1 MDSGG
6 GTWRWRATSARAGP
20 FCVALALGDVLAYA
34 PRPHADPL
42 ETMLTELILQRFKS
56 FDKQTVNLGP
66 VTMLVG
72 ANASGKS
79 NFLDA
84 IRFLQGVSLGLP
96 IADVLRGRWEAGREL
111 WPGIRGGIAE
121 AVRSGEGDFCI
132 VSTWTIEGMVLWYG
146 IRCSTE
152 PEPAVVHE
160 TLQLLDPLTHLFDTA
175 APSLGSN
182 IGPSPGGSLRATL
195 RGKGNGPDPSLECS
209 STRSLLGQI
218 QPDERMHPTVMQGIA
233 AIRKALSS
241 SLFLDIMPSRMR
253 DYVPASIPTLGAN
266 GQNLSAVL
274 HRYCQ
279 DEEQKK
285 DLIDWIS
292 ELCAPAI
299 VDIAFTE
306 TDLRDVLLA
315 LVEKDGTRISARS
328 MSDGTLRFLGELTAL
343 LTSEKGAVLL
353 MEEIENG
360 LHPARVHLLV
370 EILESVT
377 KGGAR
382 QVIATT
388 HSPLVLQALSPEALG
403 DTIVF
408 GRHEDQ
414 PGTQMKRLADLPSF
428 EDVLARRGIEHL
440 FTTKW
445 LERAL

>member
-1 MDSGG
+1 
-6 GTWRWRATSARAGP
+6 
-20 FCVALALGDVLAYA
+20 
-34 PRPHADPL
+34 
-42 ETMLTELILQRFKS
+42 MLTELRLRDFKS
-56 FDKQTVNLGP
+56 FDDQTVSLGP
-66 VTMLVG
+66 VTLLVG

-79 NFLDA
+79 NLLDS

-96 IADVLRGRWEAGREL
+96 IADVLHGRWDAGREV
-111 WPGIRGGIAE
+111 WPGIRGGSAE
-121 AVRSGEGDFCI
+121 AVRFRKDGFI
-132 VSTWTIEGMVLWYG
+132 VDSKWSVDGMNLSHS
-146 IRCSTE
+146 IACSTE
-152 PEPAVVHE
+152 PRPA
-160 TLQLLDPLTHLFDTA
+160 LLRESLLLEGAQRHLLFKTR
-175 APSLGSN
+175 APSSKNKLAPSREGVLRGERRHKRSGYVLGSYY
-182 IGPSPGGSLRATL
+182 
-195 RGKGNGPDPSLECS
+195 S
-209 STRSLLGQI
+209 SARSALGQI
-218 QPDERMHPTVMQGIA
+218 QPSKRAHPTVMEGITA
-233 AIRKALSS
+233 LRKALSS
-241 SLFLDIMPSRMR
+241 SLFLEIMPSRMR
-253 DYVPASIPTLGAN
+253 DYVPASVPELGAN
-266 GQNLSAVL
+266 GENLSAVL

-279 DEEQKK
+279 NEEQKK

-292 ELCAPAI
+292 ELCAPTI

-306 TDLRDVLLA
+306 TDLKDILLA
-315 LVEKDGTRISARS
+315 LIEKDGTRVSARS
-328 MSDGTLRFLGELTAL
+328 VSDGTLRFLGELTAL

-388 HSPLVLQALSPEALG
+388 HSPLVLQALSREALG

-428 EDVLARRGIEHL
+428 ADVLARRGIEHL
-440 FTTKW
+440 FATKW

>member
-1 MDSGG
+1 
-6 GTWRWRATSARAGP
+6 
-20 FCVALALGDVLAYA
+20 
-34 PRPHADPL
+34 
-42 ETMLTELILQRFKS
+42 MLTELRLHDFKS
-56 FDKQTVNLGP
+56 FDDQAVILGP

-79 NFLDA
+79 NFLDS
-84 IRFLQGVSLGLP
+84 IRFLQGISLGLP
-96 IADVLRGRWEAGREL
+96 IADVLRGRWDAGREL
-111 WPGIRGGIAE
+111 WPGIRGGITE
-121 AVRSGEGDFCI
+121 AVRSGRDSFGID
-132 VSTWTIEGMVLWYG
+132 STWTIDGMKLWYS
-146 IRCSTE
+146 IVCSTE
-152 PEPAVVHE
+152 PEPAVVQE
-160 TLQLLDPLTHLFDTA
+160 MLYPGDSQAYLFDTSA
-175 APSLGSN
+175 LSLGN
-182 IGPSPGGSLRATL
+182 NVGPSPGGSLRAAL
-195 RGKGNGPDPSLECS
+195 RVKGKGRSPSLEYS

-218 QPDERMHPTVMQGIA
+218 QPHERAHPTVMQGIT

-253 DYVPASIPTLGAN
+253 DYVPVSVPALGAN
-266 GQNLSAVL
+266 GENLSAIL

-279 DEEQKK
+279 DEEQKR

-315 LVEKDGTRISARS
+315 LVEKGGTRVSARS

-414 PGTQMKRLADLPSF
+414 AGTQMKRLAELPSF

>member
-1 MDSGG
+1 
-6 GTWRWRATSARAGP
+6 
-20 FCVALALGDVLAYA
+20 
-34 PRPHADPL
+34 
-42 ETMLTELILQRFKS
+42 MLTELSLRDFKS
-56 FDKQTVNLGP
+56 FDAQTVTLGP

-96 IADVLRGRWEAGREL
+96 IADVLRGRWDAGREL

-121 AVRSGEGDFCI
+121 AVRSGKGDFGI
-132 VSTWTIEGMVLWYG
+132 VSTWMIDGMALWYS
-146 IRCSTE
+146 IVCSAE
-152 PEPAVVHE
+152 PESAVVQE
-160 TLQLLDPLTHLFDTA
+160 MLYPRDSTTYLFDTSA
-175 APSLGSN
+175 LSLGN
-182 IGPSPGGSLRATL
+182 NVGPSPGGSLRAAL
-195 RGKGNGPDPSLECS
+195 RGKGKGRNPSVEYS

-218 QPDERMHPTVMQGIA
+218 QPHERAHPTVMEGIA

-253 DYVPASIPTLGAN
+253 DYVPASVPTLGAN
-266 GQNLSAVL
+266 GENLSAVL

-315 LVEKDGTRISARS
+315 LVEKGGTRISARS

-377 KGGAR
+377 QGGAR

-428 EDVLARRGIEHL
+428 KDVLARRGIEHL